1 MYRILYHI
9 LHYCSFQAQIY
20 EDEKDFI
27 RKEINKQTDLSEK
40 DVRHQPQLAI
50 PYNPCSYLKS
60 PTHHLT
66 LKTMLPKSLEFDS
79 FEKK

>member
-1 MYRILYHI
+1 MYHILYHI

-50 PYNPCSYLKS
+50 PYNP
-60 PTHHLT
+60 
-66 LKTMLPKSLEFDS
+66 
-79 FEKK
+79 

>member
-40 DVRHQPQLAI
+40 DVRHQPTLATACPPI
-50 PYNPCSYLKS
+50 PYPQPPSHPLTKKEPCYPNL
-60 PTHHLT
+60 
-66 LKTMLPKSLEFDS
+66 
-79 FEKK
+79 